1 MVRNLRFVCYCICYS
16 HLIICLLVLV
26 FGFITALAKR
36 VGGARGLG
44 AAVIVMLCMNAAA
57 ACNVGG
63 AIVVSCGRRRA
74 FLHLV
79 VRSRN

>member
-1 MVRNLRFVCYCICYS
+1 MLFTSESLFTFC
-16 HLIICLLVLV
+16 V

-44 AAVIVMLCMNAAA
+44 ADVIVMLCMNTAA

-63 AIVVSCGRRRA
+63 AIVLSCGRRRA
-74 FLHLV
+74 VLRLV
-79 VRSRN
+79 VRPRG